1 MNAARR
7 GTAHASSGI
16 ITPALMRKLR
26 QDFALDWRGIH
37 GVGHWGRVRTNG
49 LKLAAATGANRRVV
63 ELFAVLH
70 DSRRLNDGYDPGHG
84 ARGAA
89 NAAHLQ
95 GRFYDLDG
103 EELDLLHQACSAHS
117 DGLTD
122 ADVTVQVCWD
132 ADRLDLGRV
141 GIEPSPARLCTQAA
155 RDPKMI
161 AWAYRRSVD
170 G

>member
-1 MNAARR
+1 LRPRRAPTAAWWSCSPCSTIRVDSTTVTIPDTAQEERR
-7 GTAHASSGI
+7 
-16 ITPALMRKLR
+16 TPRSCR
-26 QDFALDWRGIH
+26 D
-37 GVGHWGRVRTNG
+37 VST
-49 LKLAAATGANRRVV
+49 T
-63 ELFAVLH
+63 
-70 DSRRLNDGYDPGHG
+70 S
-84 ARGAA
+84 
-89 NAAHLQ
+89 
-95 GRFYDLDG
+95 FYDLDG
-103 EELDLLHQACSAHS
+103 EELDLLHRACSAHS